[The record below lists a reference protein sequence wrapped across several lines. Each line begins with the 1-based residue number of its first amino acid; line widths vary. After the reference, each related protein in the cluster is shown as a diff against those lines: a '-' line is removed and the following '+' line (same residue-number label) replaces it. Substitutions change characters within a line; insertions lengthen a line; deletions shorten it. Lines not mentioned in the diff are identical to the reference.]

1 MVARMVAIADSLR
14 ILLSF
19 APIVSPLCNFVRGPF
34 HVCWALVAGRQ
45 SLKEKCAHTRELET
59 NQPKPN
65 ETQKIETQTTVEER

>member
-1 MVARMVAIADSLR
+1 MVARMVAISDSLR

-45 SLKEKCAHTRELET
+45 SLKEKCVYTRELET
-59 NQPKPN
+59 NQSN
-65 ETQKIETQTTVEER
+65 TETQKIETQTTVEER